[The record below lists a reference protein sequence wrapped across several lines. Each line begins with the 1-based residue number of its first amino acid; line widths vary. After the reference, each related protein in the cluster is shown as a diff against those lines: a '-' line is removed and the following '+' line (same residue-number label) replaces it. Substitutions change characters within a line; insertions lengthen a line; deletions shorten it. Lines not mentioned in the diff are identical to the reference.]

1 MLNGLAFGNYTCKT
15 FLFEGRD
22 CIIVFPDT
30 SDENRNW
37 IIKTEYW
44 SAFPDTEKAFLKRGF
59 HLLFMGNANRW
70 ATPEDCHARARF
82 AKFVAEHY
90 HLREK

>member
-30 SDENRNW
+30 SDENRKLS
-37 IIKTEYW
+37 IGLPFQIQKKH
-44 SAFPDTEKAFLKRGF
+44 S
-59 HLLFMGNANRW
+59 
-70 ATPEDCHARARF
+70 
-82 AKFVAEHY
+82 
-90 HLREK
+90 

>member
-1 MLNGLAFGNYTCKT
+1 MLNGLAFGSYTCKT

-37 IIKTEYW
+37 IIKTEY
-44 SAFPDTEKAFLKRGF
+44 
-59 HLLFMGNANRW
+59 
-70 ATPEDCHARARF
+70 
-82 AKFVAEHY
+82 
-90 HLREK
+90 